1 MYKIIDKPTFNLS
14 HDLTPKNNIKLTTK
28 SQISF
33 QQDVMCGRTKI
44 CYNCGTSIS
53 DSRIQSFK
61 APFCDIKEIRP
72 STLAPDLSPMKLQ
85 FCDKYCYEHFNNP
98 HKSHSS
104 NLKTKIED
112 PQMITEQKFCEEN
125 LTGNRSMAN
134 QNNISKNNIG
144 KNCIYKHYNV
154 NCFKESSQRIS
165 RFSESVTKDSE
176 SYLEENNEQSGFA
189 SCILNSSIDDIR
201 ECVFC
206 YQRGDGV
213 ANGPSRL
220 LNFDIDKWV
229 SLY

>member
-33 QQDVMCGRTKI
+33 QQDVICGRKKI
-44 CYNCGTSIS
+44 CYNCGASIS
-53 DSRIQSFK
+53 DSRIKYFK
-61 APFCDIKEIRP
+61 VPFCDMKEIRP
-72 STLAPDLSPMKLQ
+72 STLSPDLSPMTLH

-98 HKSHSS
+98 HEALSS
-104 NLKTKIED
+104 NSKSKIED
-112 PQMITEQKFCEEN
+112 AQITSEQKFGEEN

-134 QNNISKNNIG
+134 QINISKS
-144 KNCIYKHYNV
+144 CIYKHYNV
-154 NCFKESSQRIS
+154 NCFKETTQRIS
-165 RFSESVTKDSE
+165 RFSESVTQGSE
-176 SYLEENNEQSGFA
+176 ICVEENKEQNGFA
-189 SCILNSSIDDIR
+189 GCILNSSIEDIR

-213 ANGPSRL
+213 PNGPSRL

-229 SLY
+229 SMN